1 MRGMTQ
7 AERDRLIQHYADG
20 PARIRAALARVPEAA
35 RTFRP
40 APGEWSAHEVVCH
53 CADSEVNAYARIRF
67 VVAEKEP
74 VIQGYDQEVW
84 ARTLHYHE
92 LPLDA
97 ALATVDAVR
106 ATTAALLRTL
116 SDADWAKQGTHTES
130 GPYGA
135 EAWLRIYA
143 DHLENHARQI
153 ESNLAAWHAAEHA
166 RR

>member
-1 MRGMTQ
+1 MPV
-7 AERDRLIQHYADG
+7 ERQKLIQQYADG
-20 PARIRAALARVPEAA
+20 PRRLRDALAKVPEAA
-35 RTFRP
+35 RKWRP

-84 ARTLHYHE
+84 ARVFDYHA
-92 LPLDA
+92 LPLA
-97 ALATVDAVR
+97 PALATVDAVR
-106 ATTAALLRTL
+106 GTTAALLRTL
-116 SDADWAKQGTHTES
+116 TDADWAKKGTHSES

-135 EAWLRIYA
+135 EPWLQIYA

-153 ESNLAAWHAAEHA
+153 ENNLAAWQKTQ
-166 RR
+166 R